1 MLREKFLGL
10 ADGFHTLRLMLGDF
24 HRGTEKF
31 ARLQLGREFHS
42 QLSHA
47 HFLAERNRIVRA
59 ERASGLGGDAC
70 ESVEVLGLVAPVSES
85 GDALVLGETLACG
98 EEGGEREGE
107 LFGFHVVSLLSPHLV
122 LVRAGNKPCV
132 SAVLATSLV

>member
-1 MLREKFLGL
+1 MLAEDFLRL

-42 QLSHA
+42 QLGHA
-47 HFLAERNRIVRA
+47 HFLAERNGVIRA
-59 ERASGLGGDAC
+59 ERASGLGRNAC
-70 ESVEVLGLVAPVSES
+70 ESVEVLGLVAPVGES
-85 GDALVLGETLACG
+85 GDALVLGESLACG
-98 EEGGEREGE
+98 EESVEREGE
-107 LFGFHVVSLLSPHLV
+107 LFGFHVVSYLSPHLV

-132 SAVLATSLV
+132 VPCLLHH